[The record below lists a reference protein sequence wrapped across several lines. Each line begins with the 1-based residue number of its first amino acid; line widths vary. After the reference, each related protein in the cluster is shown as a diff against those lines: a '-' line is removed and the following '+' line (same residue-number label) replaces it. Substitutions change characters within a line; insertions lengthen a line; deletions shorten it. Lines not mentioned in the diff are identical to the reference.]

1 MFVRLAYKSL
11 LNRKGSVFLTLMAMT
26 VSIFVLLGIE
36 HIRHQAKENFR
47 SSVSGVDLIVGART
61 SSINLLLYSVFRIG
75 SPTNNIRW
83 DTYQTIAND
92 PNIAW
97 SIPLSL
103 GDSHKGYRVLG
114 TTSDYF
120 KHFSYGTQLSLSFAK
135 GKAFSET
142 FDVVLGSEVA
152 AKLGYTLD
160 DTLILAHGVAA
171 TRFSQHDDHPFKVVG
186 ILAPT
191 GTPVD
196 QTLHVSL
203 QGIEAIHV
211 NWQQGIKRPNNS
223 EKLSTADLTPK
234 NITAIMLGLTSK
246 MATFRVQRDI
256 NQLPAEPL
264 TSILPG
270 VALAEMWHTMAILE
284 NTLRLVSM
292 LVLLSALLGLS
303 AMQLASLRERREE
316 VQLLRVIG
324 APPIFLF
331 MLIQLETLLVSLAS
345 ILCAVGLLYLSIFVL
360 GDLISEQFGL
370 LISTH
375 ILTSGNVAMIWCKRG
390 FYVLILTLSVQAVQV
405 QTRQYV
411 AIVHTVASLATKQ
424 QDKLLTALAM

>member
-114 TTSDYF
+114 TSPDYF
-120 KHFSYGTQLSLSFAK
+120 KHFSYGAQRSLSFTD
-135 GKAFSET
+135 GGAFSNT

-152 AKLGYTLD
+152 AKLGYTLN

-171 TRFSQHDDHPFKVVG
+171 TRFSQHDDHPFRVVG

-211 NWQQGIKRPNNS
+211 NWQQGIKRLNSS

-375 ILTSGNVAMIWCKRG
+375 ILTSGNVAMMAW
-390 FYVLILTLSVQAVQV
+390 VLLLSTLAACIPSVSAYRHARRRNV
-405 QTRQYV
+405 
-411 AIVHTVASLATKQ
+411 K
-424 QDKLLTALAM
+424 